1 MKTSF
6 KIGCSSSMILKIV
19 YGLTIVLVA
28 LMSTISGQELEKSS
42 KSGTILNYLAILRQT
57 SRQSIGYITNLAEAI
72 PFTKVLLAGG
82 ALLSLFFI
90 FVRLL
95 VVLGPIILFGT
106 LTRESTDVSD
116 YLKLLIEFY
125 NQIVQTLD
133 EQISNPGGGLASG
146 STVVH

>member
-1 MKTSF
+1 
-6 KIGCSSSMILKIV
+6 MILKIV